1 MKSKALVVKSIFE
14 MTENRAKR
22 CQVYGHSSF
31 QHPGIG
37 PQNRQAR
44 GGLFLTS
51 RTYLLLVFFLGLP
64 AVLGAQTRQSS
75 WSNLNGLKAGQ
86 GIALIEFSMKRHN
99 GGFVTVCEES
109 LTLKENGS
117 DVSVKRENVARVS
130 TASGVK
136 RGKHVLIGVVAGGL
150 IGAGIGAASG
160 SNTGFLDGTAR
171 GIGALVGVVIG
182 ASSGAIVG
190 AVIPAHT
197 TVYRAAPAAASH

>member
-117 DVSVKRENVARVS
+117 DVSIYRKNKNLFWKESLNERMR
-130 TASGVK
+130 
-136 RGKHVLIGVVAGGL
+136 
-150 IGAGIGAASG
+150 
-160 SNTGFLDGTAR
+160 
-171 GIGALVGVVIG
+171 
-182 ASSGAIVG
+182 
-190 AVIPAHT
+190 VIPAFRVTCSCLSGTAMFVPIDFARVDGKFSVTGWH
-197 TVYRAAPAAASH
+197 P